1 MSDARVLAERILV
14 ADDDR
19 TTRFAISSM
28 LKKAGYAVTAVK
40 DGAEALRNIQQTKF
54 DLAFLDIWMPELTG
68 LEVLARVR
76 AGESHPKIVIMTSDG
91 TPETLLRAIREQ
103 AYEYLSKPF
112 PPKEAVEVAQRAL
125 KQDASPPIE
134 VISAR
139 PHWVELLIPC
149 TREAAERIQSFLM
162 KLEADLPDDLRNTI
176 GLAFRE
182 LLLNAVEWGGKLDP
196 NRKVR
201 IAHVRSSRMLLYRVA
216 DPGLGFSFKGLT
228 HAAVGQPAEEP
239 IAHVTIRDQLG
250 IRPGGFGIAMTRA
263 MADELIY
270 NEAQNE
276 VIFIKYLTSS
286 ADVSGKSEV
295 SLRASNKTL
304 VLNPSSVPT
313 RCCSP
318 SVRMDNPCS
327 TPSFASQRFVES
339 DSAVAAVR
347 IT

>member
-1 MSDARVLAERILV
+1 MSYARVSAEKILV

-19 TTRFAISSM
+19 PTRFAISSM

-40 DGAEALRNIQQTKF
+40 DGAEALSNIQQESF
-54 DLAFLDIWMPELTG
+54 ALAFLDIWMPELTG

-76 AGESHPKIVIMTSDG
+76 AGDSHPKIVIMTSDG

-125 KQDASPPIE
+125 KQNASPPIE

-149 TREAAERIQSFLM
+149 THDAAERIQSFLM
-162 KLEADLPDDLRNTI
+162 RLETDLPDGLRNTI

-201 IAHVRSSRMLLYRVA
+201 IAHVRSSRMLLYRIA

-239 IAHVTIRDQLG
+239 IAHVAFRDQLG

-276 VIFIKYLTSS
+276 VIFIKYLTSP
-286 ADVSGKSEV
+286 ADVSGKAEV
-295 SLRASNKTL
+295 
-304 VLNPSSVPT
+304 PY
-313 RCCSP
+313 
-318 SVRMDNPCS
+318 
-327 TPSFASQRFVES
+327 
-339 DSAVAAVR
+339 
-347 IT
+347 

>member
-1 MSDARVLAERILV
+1 MSHTPALAGKILV

-28 LKKAGYAVTAVK
+28 LKKAGYAVTVVK
-40 DGAEALRNIQQTKF
+40 DGAQALRNIEHTSF
-54 DLAFLDIWMPELTG
+54 DLAFLDIWMPGLTG

-91 TPETLLRAIREQ
+91 TSETVLRAVREQ

-112 PPKEAVEVAQRAL
+112 PPSQAVEVANRAL

-201 IAHVRSSRMLLYRVA
+201 IAHVRSSRILLYRVA
-216 DPGLGFSFKGLT
+216 DPGPGFSFQGLT
-228 HAAVGQPAEEP
+228 HAAVGHPEEEP
-239 IAHVTIRDQLG
+239 IAHVIVRDQLG

-263 MADELIY
+263 IADELLY

-286 ADVSGKSEV
+286 ADVLKAGEV
-295 SLRASNKTL
+295 A
-304 VLNPSSVPT
+304 P
-313 RCCSP
+313 
-318 SVRMDNPCS
+318 
-327 TPSFASQRFVES
+327 
-339 DSAVAAVR
+339 
-347 IT
+347 

>member
-1 MSDARVLAERILV
+1 MSPSQARAEVLV

-40 DGAEALRNIQQTKF
+40 NGAEALRNIQRRSF
-54 DLAFLDIWMPELTG
+54 DLAFLDIWMPQLTG

-91 TPETLLRAIREQ
+91 TPETLLRAVREQ

-112 PPKEAVEVAQRAL
+112 PPKDAVEIAQRAL
-125 KQDASPPIE
+125 KENASPPIE
-134 VISAR
+134 VISAK

-149 TREAAERIQSFLM
+149 TREAAGRIQSFLM
-162 KLEADLPDDLRNTI
+162 KLETDLADDLRSTI

-201 IAHVRSSRMLLYRVA
+201 IAYVRSSRMLLYRVA
-216 DPGLGFSFKGLT
+216 DPGPGFRFEGLT
-228 HAAVGQPAEEP
+228 HAAVGQPAEAP
-239 IAHVTIRDQLG
+239 IAHVAVRDKLG

-263 MADELIY
+263 IADELLY

-276 VIFIKYLTSS
+276 VIFIKYLTAS
-286 ADVSGKSEV
+286 AGVAD
-295 SLRASNKTL
+295 RAQ
-304 VLNPSSVPT
+304 
-313 RCCSP
+313 
-318 SVRMDNPCS
+318 
-327 TPSFASQRFVES
+327 TPS
-339 DSAVAAVR
+339 
-347 IT
+347 

>member
-1 MSDARVLAERILV
+1 MSHAPGLAQKILV

-19 TTRFAISSM
+19 ATRFAISSM
-28 LKKAGYAVTAVK
+28 LKKAGYAVTTVTN
-40 DGAEALRNIQQTKF
+40 GAEALRNIQRTRF
-54 DLAFLDIWMPELTG
+54 ALAFIDIWMPELTG

-76 AGESHPKIVIMTSDG
+76 AGESHPKIIIMTSDG
-91 TPETLLRAIREQ
+91 TPETVLRAIREQ

-112 PPKEAVEVAQRAL
+112 PPKEVVEVAKRAL
-125 KQDASPPIE
+125 EQDASPPIE

-149 TREAAERIQSFLM
+149 TRDAAERIQTFLM

-216 DPGLGFSFKGLT
+216 DPGPGFSFKGLA
-228 HAAVGQPAEEP
+228 HAAIGQPGDEP
-239 IAHVTIRDQLG
+239 IAHVAVRDQLG
-250 IRPGGFGIAMTRA
+250 IRPGGFGIVMTRA
-263 MADELIY
+263 MADELLY

-276 VIFIKYLTSS
+276 VIFIKYLSTS
-286 ADVSGKSEV
+286 
-295 SLRASNKTL
+295 
-304 VLNPSSVPT
+304 
-313 RCCSP
+313 
-318 SVRMDNPCS
+318 
-327 TPSFASQRFVES
+327 
-339 DSAVAAVR
+339 AAVLGTAHFR
-347 IT
+347 S

>member
-1 MSDARVLAERILV
+1 MSPTQARAEVLV

-40 DGAEALRNIQQTKF
+40 NGAEALRNIQRRSF
-54 DLAFLDIWMPELTG
+54 DLAFLDIWMPQLTG

-91 TPETLLRAIREQ
+91 TPETLLRAVREQ

-112 PPKEAVEVAQRAL
+112 PPKDAVEIAQRAL
-125 KQDASPPIE
+125 KENASPPIE
-134 VISAR
+134 VISAK

-149 TREAAERIQSFLM
+149 TREAAGRIQSFLM
-162 KLEADLPDDLRNTI
+162 KLETDLADDLRSTI

-201 IAHVRSSRMLLYRVA
+201 IAYVRSSRMLLYRVA
-216 DPGLGFSFKGLT
+216 DPGPGFRFEGLT
-228 HAAVGQPAEEP
+228 HAAVGQPAEAP
-239 IAHVTIRDQLG
+239 IAHVAVRDKLG

-263 MADELIY
+263 IADELLY

-276 VIFIKYLTSS
+276 VIFIKYLTAS
-286 ADVSGKSEV
+286 AGVVD
-295 SLRASNKTL
+295 RAQ
-304 VLNPSSVPT
+304 
-313 RCCSP
+313 
-318 SVRMDNPCS
+318 
-327 TPSFASQRFVES
+327 TPS
-339 DSAVAAVR
+339 
-347 IT
+347 

>member
-1 MSDARVLAERILV
+1 MSRTPVLAERILV

-28 LKKAGYAVTAVK
+28 LKKAGYAVTAAK
-40 DGAEALRNIQQTKF
+40 DGAEALRNIQKKSF
-54 DLAFLDIWMPELTG
+54 DLAFLDIWMPKLTG

-76 AGESHPKIVIMTSDG
+76 AGESRPKIIIMTSDG
-91 TPETLLRAIREQ
+91 TPESVLRAIREQ

-112 PPKEAVEVAQRAL
+112 PPNEAVEVAARAL
-125 KQDASPPIE
+125 KQNASPPIE

-162 KLEADLPDDLRNTI
+162 KLEADLPEDVRRTI
-176 GLAFRE
+176 GLAFKE

-216 DPGLGFSFKGLT
+216 DPGPGFSFKGLT
-228 HAAVGQPAEEP
+228 HAAVGQPEDEP
-239 IAHVTIRDQLG
+239 VAHVNVRDQLG
-250 IRPGGFGIAMTRA
+250 IRPGGFGITMVRA
-263 MADELIY
+263 IADELLY

-276 VIFIKYLTSS
+276 VIFIKYLTAS
-286 ADVSGKSEV
+286 AGVSGTAQV
-295 SLRASNKTL
+295 
-304 VLNPSSVPT
+304 PS
-313 RCCSP
+313 
-318 SVRMDNPCS
+318 
-327 TPSFASQRFVES
+327 
-339 DSAVAAVR
+339 
-347 IT
+347 

>member
-1 MSDARVLAERILV
+1 MSHAPVLAEKILV

-28 LKKAGYAVTAVK
+28 LKKAGYAVTAVRN
-40 DGAEALRNIQQTKF
+40 GAEALRNIQRTSF
-54 DLAFLDIWMPELTG
+54 ALAFLDIWMPELTG

-76 AGESHPKIVIMTSDG
+76 AGESHPKIIIMTSDG
-91 TPETLLRAIREQ
+91 TPETVLRAIREQ
-103 AYEYLSKPF
+103 AFEYLSKPF
-112 PPKEAVEVAQRAL
+112 PPKEVVEVARRAL

-162 KLEADLPDDLRNTI
+162 QLEADLPDDLRNTI

-182 LLLNAVEWGGKLDP
+182 LVLNAVEWGGKLDP

-216 DPGLGFSFKGLT
+216 DPGPGFSFHGLA
-228 HAAVGQPAEEP
+228 HAAIGQPAEEP
-239 IAHVTIRDQLG
+239 IAHLAVRDQLG

-263 MADELIY
+263 MADELLY

-276 VIFIKYLTSS
+276 VIFIKYLTAS
-286 ADVSGKSEV
+286 APASGTAEIRS
-295 SLRASNKTL
+295 
-304 VLNPSSVPT
+304 
-313 RCCSP
+313 
-318 SVRMDNPCS
+318 
-327 TPSFASQRFVES
+327 
-339 DSAVAAVR
+339 
-347 IT
+347 

>member
-1 MSDARVLAERILV
+1 MSHTRALAEKILV

-19 TTRFAISSM
+19 TTRFAISTM

-40 DGAEALRNIQQTKF
+40 DGAEALRNIQQTSF

-68 LEVLARVR
+68 LEILARVR
-76 AGESHPKIVIMTSDG
+76 AGKSHPKIIIMTSDG
-91 TPETLLRAIREQ
+91 TPETVLRAVREQ

-112 PPKEAVEVAQRAL
+112 PPNQVVEVARRAL

-149 TREAAERIQSFLM
+149 TREAAERIQSFLL
-162 KLEADLPDDLRNTI
+162 KLEADLPDDLRTTI

-216 DPGLGFSFKGLT
+216 DPGPGFSFNDLA

-239 IAHVTIRDQLG
+239 IAHVMVRDQLG
-250 IRPGGFGIAMTRA
+250 LRPGGFGIAMTRA
-263 MADELIY
+263 MADELLY
-270 NEAQNE
+270 NEAHNE
-276 VIFIKYLTSS
+276 VIFIKYLTASTG
-286 ADVSGKSEV
+286 VSKAAEV
-295 SLRASNKTL
+295 SS
-304 VLNPSSVPT
+304 
-313 RCCSP
+313 
-318 SVRMDNPCS
+318 
-327 TPSFASQRFVES
+327 
-339 DSAVAAVR
+339 
-347 IT
+347 

>member
-1 MSDARVLAERILV
+1 MGHTPASPHKILV

-40 DGAEALRNIQQTKF
+40 NGAEALRNIQKTNF
-54 DLAFLDIWMPELTG
+54 ALAFLDIWMPELTG

-76 AGESHPKIVIMTSDG
+76 AGESHPKVIIMTSDG
-91 TPETLLRAIREQ
+91 TPENVLHAIREQ

-112 PPKEAVEVAQRAL
+112 LPKEAVELADRAL

-134 VISAR
+134 VISAK

-162 KLEADLPDDLRNTI
+162 KLEADLPRDLRNTI

-182 LLLNAVEWGGKLDP
+182 LLLNAVEWGGHLDP

-216 DPGLGFSFKGLT
+216 DPGPGFSFKGLT
-228 HAAVGQPAEEP
+228 HAAVGQPADDP
-239 IAHVTIRDQLG
+239 VAHMAVRDQLG
-250 IRPGGFGIAMTRA
+250 IRPGGFGIAMTRS

-276 VIFIKYLTSS
+276 VIFVKYLTS
-286 ADVSGKSEV
+286 ATVSE
-295 SLRASNKTL
+295 T
-304 VLNPSSVPT
+304 
-313 RCCSP
+313 
-318 SVRMDNPCS
+318 
-327 TPSFASQRFVES
+327 
-339 DSAVAAVR
+339 AAK
-347 IT
+347 